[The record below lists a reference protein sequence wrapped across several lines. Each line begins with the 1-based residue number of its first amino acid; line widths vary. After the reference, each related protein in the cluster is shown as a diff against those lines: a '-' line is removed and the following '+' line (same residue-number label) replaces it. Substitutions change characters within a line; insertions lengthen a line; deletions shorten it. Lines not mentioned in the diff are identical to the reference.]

1 MTYEA
6 QPTYDPFDP
15 AFRANPY
22 PTYARLRTETPIGT
36 SSIGP
41 KVVSRHGDVSKVL
54 RAPQVSR
61 DIDESATD
69 FAQGEREQ
77 RLMRRS
83 TAGAQ
88 SMLNLDPPDHTRLR
102 GLVSKTFTPTAIGRL
117 RPRIQQLVDD
127 ALLPVHDTGII
138 ELNEALAFALPFQII
153 ADMLNLP
160 TDRVGELRSWSE
172 AITFSLEPTATIAD
186 TTAAAAAAQSMIEF
200 LIGVID
206 DRRRN
211 LGDDLLSSLLLVEE
225 AGERLTLPEL
235 ISTVVLLFVAGHET
249 TVNLIGNGA
258 LALARH
264 PNQRALWRTAGETLD
279 ANAIDELLRFD
290 GPVQNTIR
298 VPLVD
303 LELDSGGTLAAGHR
317 VITLLGAAN
326 HDLDVFDAPDEL
338 RLDRPG
344 AARHLSF
351 ASGIHYC
358 LGASLARLEGQI
370 ALATMVRTFE
380 TWELARPPRWRDR
393 LTIRGVDE
401 LHLHL
406 A

>member
-1 MTYEA
+1 MNVDA
-6 QPTYDPFDP
+6 RPTYDPFDP
-15 AFRANPY
+15 AFRTDPY
-22 PTYARLRTETPIGT
+22 PMYARLRTETPIGM

-41 KVVSRHGDVSKVL
+41 KVVSRHGDVSRVL
-54 RAPQVSR
+54 RAPNVSR
-61 DIDESATD
+61 NIDDSAQD
-69 FAQGEREQ
+69 FAQGEAEA
-77 RLMRRS
+77 RLLRRS

-102 GLVSKTFTPTAIGRL
+102 GLVSKAFTPSAVGRL
-117 RPRIQQLVDD
+117 RPRIQQLVDE
-127 ALLPVHDTGII
+127 ALAPARDTGVI
-138 ELNEALAFALPFQII
+138 ELNEALAFPLPFQII
-153 ADMLNLP
+153 AEMLDLP
-160 TDRVGELRSWSE
+160 TERVAELRTWSE
-172 AITFSLEPTATIAD
+172 TITFSLEPTATVAD
-186 TTAAAAAAQSMIEF
+186 TSSAGTAAASLIEF
-200 LIGVID
+200 LIGVIE
-206 DRRRN
+206 DRRRD
-211 LGDDLLSSLLLVEE
+211 LGEDLLSGLLMVEE

-264 PNQRALWRTAGETLD
+264 PNQRALWRQTGGALD

-298 VPLVD
+298 VPLVNLD
-303 LELDSGGTLAAGHR
+303 LESGGTLIAGQR

-326 HDLDVFDAPDEL
+326 HDPDVFDAPEEL
-338 RLDRPG
+338 RLDRTG

-370 ALATMVRTFE
+370 ALATMVQTFE

-401 LHLHL
+401 LHLSL